1 MFISAD
7 GYLNEVAFVETTDGG
22 LYAQFGPTEQWGK
35 WSPSDDL
42 IYLGRTDV
50 ADVAISAPAD
60 SEVSMLAPLALLG
73 GGGLG
78 AGAAVA
84 AGVAT
89 VGVIG
94 GGLGGGGG
102 DTAVIPVVP
111 TVNDPTAT
119 TDIGGPGDDL
129 EVVVTGTGQP
139 GDEVEVT
146 VGDETG
152 TTKIDED
159 GTWVVVLTDDTLPE
173 DGVHPTVVVVT
184 HEDGTTADL
193 VGPTFTI
200 DTTPP
205 EIAIT
210 SGTGSTGETFNSEE
224 LESGATISGT
234 GEALLKRFR
243 SHMSPLDRI

>member
-1 MFISAD
+1 MKAIDFVVRDDAGALRRGVVQVNEQTTTINAASGQEISLNLRQVDMQGHARDGDALNIVLADGRVIIIDNYFNDGGDVNRLFISAD

-73 GGGLG
+73 GGGFG
-78 AGAAVA
+78 ASAAVA

-111 TVNDPTAT
+111 TVMILWQQPTLADPAM
-119 TDIGGPGDDL
+119 
-129 EVVVTGTGQP
+129 
-139 GDEVEVT
+139 
-146 VGDETG
+146 
-152 TTKIDED
+152 
-159 GTWVVVLTDDTLPE
+159 TLKW
-173 DGVHPTVVVVT
+173 
-184 HEDGTTADL
+184 L
-193 VGPTFTI
+193 
-200 DTTPP
+200 
-205 EIAIT
+205 
-210 SGTGSTGETFNSEE
+210 
-224 LESGATISGT
+224 
-234 GEALLKRFR
+234 
-243 SHMSPLDRI
+243 

>member
-1 MFISAD
+1 M
-7 GYLNEVAFVETTDGG
+7 
-22 LYAQFGPTEQWGK
+22 
-35 WSPSDDL
+35 
-42 IYLGRTDV
+42 

-60 SEVSMLAPLALLG
+60 SEVSMFAPLALLG

-119 TDIGGPGDDL
+119 TDISGPGDDL

-146 VGDETG
+146 VGDEYAEFAVRKCKHQLRTVG
-152 TTKIDED
+152 RFA
-159 GTWVVVLTDDTLPE
+159 VVNP
-173 DGVHPTVVVVT
+173 
-184 HEDGTTADL
+184 
-193 VGPTFTI
+193 
-200 DTTPP
+200 
-205 EIAIT
+205 
-210 SGTGSTGETFNSEE
+210 
-224 LESGATISGT
+224 LEN
-234 GEALLKRFR
+234 
-243 SHMSPLDRI
+243 

>member
-1 MFISAD
+1 M
-7 GYLNEVAFVETTDGG
+7 
-22 LYAQFGPTEQWGK
+22 GK

-73 GGGLG
+73 GGGFG

-102 DTAVIPVVP
+102 DTAVIPVVPVVP

-152 TTKIDED
+152 TTTIEED
-159 GTWVVVLTDDTLPE
+159 CTWVVVLNDDTILE
-173 DGVHPTVVVVT
+173 DGVHLTVVFVT
-184 HEDGTTADL
+184 HEDGATTDL
-193 VGPTFTI
+193 TGPTFTI

-210 SGTGSTGETFNSEE
+210 SWTGSTGETFNGEE